1 MIRFVGILTLVA
13 VLVCLPVH
21 GKAQSLDDLIL
32 QLNLNQGQIDQIRW
46 YLDSFARRQGNIPT
60 AADVAL
66 QNRAAL
72 RQVITTAPFN
82 QAQAKQVA
90 QQISAVVAQRMVNR
104 LELRNQIFQVLTPQ
118 QQEQYM
124 QIVQESL
131 AGLD

>member
-1 MIRFVGILTLVA
+1 MFRFASVLTLVA
-13 VLVCLPVH
+13 VLACLPVQ
-21 GKAQSLDDLIL
+21 GEAQSLDDLMF

-46 YLDSFARRQGNIPT
+46 YFDSFSNKQGNIPT
-60 AADVAL
+60 AADVAF

-82 QAQAKQVA
+82 QAQAQQVA

-118 QQEQYM
+118 QQEQYI
-124 QIVQESL
+124 QIVQENL
-131 AGLD
+131 ARLD

>member
-1 MIRFVGILTLVA
+1 MIRFAGILTLVA
-13 VLVCLPVH
+13 VLACLPVH
-21 GKAQSLDDLIL
+21 GKAQSLDDLVF
-32 QLNLNQGQIDQIRW
+32 QLNLSQGQSDQVRW
-46 YLDSFARRQGNIPT
+46 YLDSFSNKQGNIPT

-66 QNRAAL
+66 QNRATL
-72 RQVITTAPFN
+72 RQVVTTAPFN

>member
-1 MIRFVGILTLVA
+1 MIRFAGILTLVA
-13 VLVCLPVH
+13 VLACLPVH
-21 GKAQSLDDLIL
+21 GKAQTLDDLVF
-32 QLNLNQGQIDQIRW
+32 QLNLSQGQSDQVRW
-46 YLDSFARRQGNIPT
+46 YLDSFSNKQGNIPT

-66 QNRAAL
+66 QNRATL
-72 RQVITTAPFN
+72 RQVVTTAPFN

>member
-1 MIRFVGILTLVA
+1 MIRFGCVLTVVA
-13 VLVCLPVH
+13 VLACLPVQ
-21 GKAQSLDDLIL
+21 GEAQSLDDLMF

-46 YLDSFARRQGNIPT
+46 YFESFSRKQANIPP

-66 QNRAAL
+66 QNRATL

-82 QAQAKQVA
+82 QAQAQQVA
-90 QQISAVVAQRMVNR
+90 QQISGVAAQRMVNR
-104 LELRNQIFQVLTPQ
+104 LQLRNQIFQVLTPQ

-124 QIVQESL
+124 QMVQESL

>member
-1 MIRFVGILTLVA
+1 MIRFASVLTLVV

-21 GKAQSLDDLIL
+21 GKAQSLDDLIF
-32 QLNLNQGQIDQIRW
+32 QLNLSQGQIDQIRW
-46 YLDSFARRQGNIPT
+46 YFDSFSNKQGNIPT
-60 AADVAL
+60 AADVAF

-82 QAQAKQVA
+82 QAQAQQVA

-104 LELRNQIFQVLTPQ
+104 LQLRNQIFQVLTPQ

-124 QIVQESL
+124 LMVQDSL

>member
-1 MIRFVGILTLVA
+1 MIRSVGVVTLVA

-32 QLNLNQGQIDQIRW
+32 QLKLNQGQIDQIRW
-46 YLDSFARRQGNIPT
+46 YLDSFARKQGNIPT

-66 QNRAAL
+66 QNRATL

-82 QAQAKQVA
+82 QAQAQQVA
-90 QQISAVVAQRMVNR
+90 QQISTVVAQRRVNR
-104 LELRNQIFQVLTPQ
+104 LQLRNQIFQVLTPP
-118 QQEQYM
+118 QQEQYI

>member
-1 MIRFVGILTLVA
+1 MIRFVSVLTLVA

-21 GKAQSLDDLIL
+21 GKAQSLDDLIP

-46 YLDSFARRQGNIPT
+46 YLDSFAREQGNIPT

-66 QNRAAL
+66 QNRATL

-82 QAQAKQVA
+82 QAQAQQVA
-90 QQISAVVAQRMVNR
+90 QQISTVAAQRMVNR

-118 QQEQYM
+118 QQEQYI

>member
-66 QNRAAL
+66 QNRATL
-72 RQVITTAPFN
+72 RQVVTTAPFN
-82 QAQAKQVA
+82 QAQAQQVA
-90 QQISAVVAQRMVNR
+90 QQISAVAAQRMVNR

-118 QQEQYM
+118 QQGQYM

>member
-1 MIRFVGILTLVA
+1 MIRFACVLTLVA
-13 VLVCLPVH
+13 VLVCLPVQ
-21 GKAQSLDDLIL
+21 GKAQSLDDLIF
-32 QLNLNQGQIDQIRW
+32 QLNLSRGQIDQIRW
-46 YLDSFARRQGNIPT
+46 YFESFARQQANIPS

-66 QNRAAL
+66 QNRASL
-72 RQVITTAPFN
+72 RQVVTTAPFN
-82 QAQAKQVA
+82 QAQAQQVA
-90 QQISAVVAQRMVNR
+90 QQISAVAAQRMVNR

>member
-1 MIRFVGILTLVA
+1 MIRFASVLTLVA
-13 VLVCLPVH
+13 VLACLPVH

-32 QLNLNQGQIDQIRW
+32 QLNLNQGQIDQIRR
-46 YLDSFARRQGNIPT
+46 YFDSFARNQGNIPT

-66 QNRAAL
+66 QNRATL

-82 QAQAKQVA
+82 QGQAQQVA
-90 QQISAVVAQRMVNR
+90 QQISAVAAQRMVNR

-118 QQEQYM
+118 QQEQYI
-124 QIVQESL
+124 QIVQENL

>member
-1 MIRFVGILTLVA
+1 MIRFASVLTLVA
-13 VLVCLPVH
+13 VLVFLPVH

-32 QLNLNQGQIDQIRW
+32 QLNLNQGQIDQIRR
-46 YLDSFARRQGNIPT
+46 YFDSFARKQGNIPT

-66 QNRAAL
+66 QNRATL

-82 QAQAKQVA
+82 QGQAQQVA
-90 QQISAVVAQRMVNR
+90 QQISAVAAQRMVNR

-118 QQEQYM
+118 QQEQYI

>member
-1 MIRFVGILTLVA
+1 MIRFAGILTLVA
-13 VLVCLPVH
+13 VLACLPVH
-21 GKAQSLDDLIL
+21 GKAQSLDDLVF
-32 QLNLNQGQIDQIRW
+32 QLNLNQGQSDQVRW

-66 QNRAAL
+66 QNRATL
-72 RQVITTAPFN
+72 RQVVTTAPFN

>member
-1 MIRFVGILTLVA
+1 MVRFVSVLTLVA
-13 VLVCLPVH
+13 ALVCLPAH

-32 QLNLNQGQIDQIRW
+32 QLNLNRGQIDQIRW
-46 YLDSFARRQGNIPT
+46 YLDSFARKQGNVPT

-66 QNRAAL
+66 QNRATL

-82 QAQAKQVA
+82 QGQAQQVA
-90 QQISAVVAQRMVNR
+90 QQISAVAAQRMVNR

-118 QQEQYM
+118 QQEQYI

>member
-1 MIRFVGILTLVA
+1 MIRFAGILMLVA

-21 GKAQSLDDLIL
+21 GKAESLDDLIF
-32 QLNLNQGQIDQIRW
+32 QLNLSQGQSDQIRW
-46 YLDSFARRQGNIPT
+46 YLDSFSNKQGNIPT

-72 RQVITTAPFN
+72 RQVVTTAPFN
-82 QAQAKQVA
+82 QAQAQQVA